1 MGTGVFTILCLSIH
15 SWAGFCARAV
25 VLEVDAGGAPNS
37 NGQCIDR

>member
-25 VLEVDAGGAPNS
+25 VLEVDGGV
-37 NGQCIDR
+37 GGGGVLH